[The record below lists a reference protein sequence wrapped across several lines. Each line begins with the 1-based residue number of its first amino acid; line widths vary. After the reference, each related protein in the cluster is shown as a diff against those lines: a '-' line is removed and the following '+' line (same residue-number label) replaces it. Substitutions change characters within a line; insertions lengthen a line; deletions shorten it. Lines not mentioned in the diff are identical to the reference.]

1 MDLVHALEQAAD
13 CAVKSMSVL
22 HDDRVEEQLTFAEIY
37 QAAGRVGAALVRLG
51 AVPGE
56 RIAIALPNS
65 CTFARAF
72 FGILCAGGVA
82 VPLPPP
88 YRFAS
93 VDIHFRRIDLALR
106 QSGVR
111 FLLSDSAMDGILRPA
126 LASINNRIQV
136 LNVDELEDRH
146 CVYANVDECDT
157 AVVQYTSGT
166 SGAPKGVVLT
176 HSNIVANITAISHS
190 VGQSASDI
198 VCGWVPLFHDMG
210 LIAHM
215 LLPILRHINFF
226 LMRPEDFLLRPINWL
241 RAISE
246 HRATFAGAPSSAFAH
261 CLRHVSDDEVA
272 DLDLSCWRV
281 AINGAEAIDMRVLRE
296 FARRFEP
303 AGFRINSFW
312 PGYGLAEATLGVA
325 APPLGRMPRTLWV
338 SRESLGQGQV
348 HVTTESS
355 TSRELVSVGKPLPGT
370 EIRLVNAQKM
380 TPVAADRVGE
390 LQVRGKS
397 VSGRYE
403 QPGLS
408 GSIQNDGWVST
419 GDLAVVHDDELF
431 IVGRT
436 KEVIAI
442 LGQKFYA
449 SDIEACI
456 ASVPGIP
463 SRGVLATSMPDAEG
477 DEGAL
482 VVFIEMSDP
491 TSEGRGALES
501 SIRRAVS
508 ESHGITPK
516 EIFFVPKGRIERTS
530 SGKFRREGI
539 ETLTREYLIN

>member
-1 MDLVHALEQAAD
+1 
-13 CAVKSMSVL
+13 
-22 HDDRVEEQLTFAEIY
+22 
-37 QAAGRVGAALVRLG
+37 
-51 AVPGE
+51 
-56 RIAIALPNS
+56 
-65 CTFARAF
+65 
-72 FGILCAGGVA
+72 VA

-93 VDIHFRRIDLALR
+93 ADIHFRRIGLALR
-106 QSGVR
+106 QSSVR
-111 FLLSDSAMDGILRPA
+111 FLLSDSAMDDILKPA
-126 LASINNRIQV
+126 LASINNRMQV
-136 LNVDELEDRH
+136 LNVDELEDRD
-146 CVYANVDECDT
+146 CVYINVDECDA

-176 HSNIVANITAISHS
+176 HSNIVANITALSHG
-190 VGQSASDI
+190 VEQSASDI
-198 VCGWVPLFHDMG
+198 VCSWAPLFHDMG
-210 LIAHM
+210 LIGHM

-246 HRATFAGAPSSAFAH
+246 HRATFMAAPSSAFAH

-272 DLDLSCWRV
+272 DLDLACWRAA
-281 AINGAEAIDMRVLRE
+281 AISGEAIDMRVLRE

-303 AGFRINSFW
+303 AGFRINSIW
-312 PGYGLAEATLGVA
+312 PVYGLAEATLGVTV
-325 APPLGRMPRTLWV
+325 PPVGRMPRTLWV

-380 TPVAADRVGE
+380 TPVAADSVGE

-397 VSGRYE
+397 VSARYE
-403 QPGLS
+403 QPSLS
-408 GSIQNDGWVST
+408 VSTQNDGWVST

-442 LGQKFYA
+442 LGRKFYA

-456 ASVPGIP
+456 GSVPGIP

-482 VVFIEMSDP
+482 LVFIEVSDP
-491 TSEGRGALES
+491 TSEVRGALES

-539 ETLTREYLIN
+539 ETLTREHLVN